1 LNTLAYINLF
11 SDDIDQ
17 LAAFYSGLFELTEI
31 EASRS
36 PYFRGF
42 RAGGCSLGFST
53 RSAYPI
59 LGLQDGLNTA
69 GIKSMLTF
77 DVSSRD
83 EVTRMTE
90 KAITAGATLI
100 KAPYETYFGWFQS
113 VLADPQGNAFRVNC
127 ST

>member
-1 LNTLAYINLF
+1 MNALAYINLF

-17 LAAFYSGLFELTEI
+17 LAAFYSGLFGLTEI

-42 RAGGCSLGFST
+42 QAGGCSLGFST

-59 LGLQDGLNTA
+59 LGLRDGLDTV

-83 EVTRMTE
+83 EVTSMTA
-90 KAITAGATLI
+90 KAVAAGATLI
-100 KAPYETYFGWFQS
+100 KGPYETYYGWFQS
-113 VLADPQGNAFRVNC
+113 VLSDPQGNAFRVNYP
-127 ST
+127 S